1 MCFGTHWGAI
11 HLLDHQ
17 GNIVDTP
24 INKQTSQIHMVSVN
38 QISVDS
44 KGEYIASCSDGM
56 VGIDKIMLC

>member
-1 MCFGTHWGAI
+1 M
-11 HLLDHQ
+11 LDHQ

-24 INKQTSQIHMVSVN
+24 INKETSQIHMVSVN

-56 VGIDKIMLC
+56 VSILAGVKSEFKNWL